1 MRALAYLQLVDIA
14 AVFSLYSLSH
24 FLFSFLFSLHLFSIP
39 ASALLTP
46 ISELSHFSICGDVF
60 NPLSYS
66 CIYSNL
72 NIHDSCNFIY
82 SLRRHNFYMLNFFF
96 IFTYQI
102 KISYVL
108 DNCCKEFDIYKH
120 FWGIYTIEVFR
131 KYISHH
137 FSFIF

>member
-24 FLFSFLFSLHLFSIP
+24 FLFSFLFSLYLFSIP

-66 CIYSNL
+66 CIYSNVIL
-72 NIHDSCNFIY
+72 TPSLTCFMFLHSNYHCRNYIFFASVSFNFLALSLECKLHEDRSVLFTAETLRLQPDVKCIQQY
-82 SLRRHNFYMLNFFF
+82 SVN
-96 IFTYQI
+96 
-102 KISYVL
+102 
-108 DNCCKEFDIYKH
+108 
-120 FWGIYTIEVFR
+120 
-131 KYISHH
+131 
-137 FSFIF
+137 